1 MQTLQG
7 KYEPEARR
15 KRANFPMQ
23 IINFAASISH
33 DQDQLHQDSRQCC
46 KHFRD
51 LSESGSAQTL
61 INPDNGLKDI
71 SPQLKD
77 QSLNCVSEIVDMTD
91 LRSEC
96 RDVMGHPRETATVL
110 FGLGLAAALNS
121 SSQAQKDSFPDQGRT
136 AFTPA
141 TGL

>member
-1 MQTLQG
+1 
-7 KYEPEARR
+7 
-15 KRANFPMQ
+15 
-23 IINFAASISH
+23 
-33 DQDQLHQDSRQCC
+33 
-46 KHFRD
+46 
-51 LSESGSAQTL
+51 L

-71 SPQLKD
+71 SRQLKD

-96 RDVMGHPRETATVL
+96 RDVMGHPRETATVP
-110 FGLGLAAALNS
+110 FGLGLAADLNS